1 MTLQQLIYFL
11 AVART
16 RSFTRAA
23 GESHVAQPSL
33 SKQIRA
39 LESELGADLFS
50 RAPGNIGLTPSG
62 EALLPIAERILS
74 DVDSARLE
82 VQELAGLRRGRV
94 RVGATPSLCTSLFA
108 DILRRFHDTFP
119 GIELYIQESGSR
131 DLARDLVRGELDLAL
146 VIASTRR
153 DESALATTP
162 LLRESLL
169 LAEPVHDS
177 PVVAEFPLTELAGRP
192 LVMFRAGYDLRD
204 AALIA
209 CQNAGFRPTFA
220 VEGGEMDAVLR
231 FVEAGLG
238 PAIVPSMV
246 LVGHPNLRG
255 TPISPALHRTVALAH
270 RGDVTLT
277 HAADAFRAVLLEFL
291 RTAELPPGVTH
302 HSART

>member
-1 MTLQQLIYFL
+1 MAMTLQQLIYFL

-16 RSFTRAA
+16 HSFTRAA
-23 GESHVAQPSL
+23 SESHVAQPSL
-33 SKQIRA
+33 SKQIRT
-39 LESELGADLFS
+39 LETELGADLFS
-50 RAPGNIGLTPSG
+50 RAPGNVALTPSG
-62 EALLPIAERILS
+62 RALLPIAERILS

-108 DILRRFHDTFP
+108 DILRHFHDAFP
-119 GIELYIQESGSR
+119 GIEMFVQESGSR

-153 DESALATTP
+153 DESVLATTP

-169 LAEPVHDS
+169 LVEPVNAA
-177 PVVAEFPLTELAGRP
+177 PVPAEFPLAELADRP
-192 LVMFRAGYDLRD
+192 LVMFRAGYDLRE
-204 AALIA
+204 ATLVA
-209 CQNAGFRPTFA
+209 CQHAGFRPTFA
-220 VEGGEMDAVLR
+220 IEGGEMDAVLR

-246 LVGHPNLRG
+246 LGGHPGLRG
-255 TPISPALHRTVALAH
+255 TPISPPLHRTVALAH

-277 HAADAFRAVLLEFL
+277 HAAHAFRTVLLEFL
-291 RTAELPPGVTH
+291 GTAELPPGVDR
-302 HSART
+302 A